1 MKKPLMLMILDGWGI
16 NPSPDNNA
24 VALADTPNLDRLLG
38 GYPATTI
45 RTSGMAVGLPEGQ
58 MGNSEVGHLNLG
70 AGRIVY
76 QDLTRIS
83 KAIQDGDF
91 FTNPVLLDCIAKV
104 KKSGGQLHLAG
115 LLSDGGV
122 HSHNSHLYALLELAK
137 QQNLNDVFVH
147 CLLDGRDT
155 PPQSGIRYLAQL
167 EEEIGRIG
175 TGAIATV
182 IGRYYAM
189 DRDNRWERVAKAWN
203 AMVLGLGEQ
212 SASALEAIEQSYAA
226 GLHDEF
232 VLPTVICKNGR
243 PVATINDGDAV
254 IFSIFALTGRGRS
267 PGRLPLRSLKV
278 LSGRTFQGLQ
288 TMSA

>member
-16 NPSPDNNA
+16 NPSPENNA
-24 VALADTPNLDRLLG
+24 VALADTPNLDRLLHC
-38 GYPATTI
+38 YPATTI
-45 RTSGMAVGLPEGQ
+45 RTSGLAVGLPEGQ

-155 PPQSGIRYLAQL
+155 PPRA
-167 EEEIGRIG
+167 
-175 TGAIATV
+175 
-182 IGRYYAM
+182 
-189 DRDNRWERVAKAWN
+189 
-203 AMVLGLGEQ
+203 
-212 SASALEAIEQSYAA
+212 ASDTWPSW
-226 GLHDEF
+226 
-232 VLPTVICKNGR
+232 R
-243 PVATINDGDAV
+243 
-254 IFSIFALTGRGRS
+254 RR
-267 PGRLPLRSLKV
+267 
-278 LSGRTFQGLQ
+278 
-288 TMSA
+288 